1 MPIQGIG
8 NCIPIQTTETLHM
21 KELMFDAYKSLKTL
35 LYLLVEEENTGRT
48 HQLACQPAVQYET
61 VTEYR

>member
-35 LYLLVEEENTGRT
+35 LFIIKLIVEEENTGRT
-48 HQLACQPAVQYET
+48 RQLNTPVQYMKL
-61 VTEYR
+61 

>member
-35 LYLLVEEENTGRT
+35 LFIRFISRRRKYWKNSPTRL
-48 HQLACQPAVQYET
+48 
-61 VTEYR
+61 